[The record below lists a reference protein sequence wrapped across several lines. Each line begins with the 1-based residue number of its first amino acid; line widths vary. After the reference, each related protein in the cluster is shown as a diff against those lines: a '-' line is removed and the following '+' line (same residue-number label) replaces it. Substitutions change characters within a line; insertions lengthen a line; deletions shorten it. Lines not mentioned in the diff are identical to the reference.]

1 MKRAITFFY
10 ANSIGFSG
18 QYFAT
23 KILIQELNHKN
34 WQVSEILTPA
44 INRIDDNKGFKK
56 VFEYLKF
63 SGYFFSSL
71 LKGCTVALSKKIIY
85 INLGQSRFGLL
96 RDGFPLL
103 IRSFIVSESKAVVSL
118 HGSLFLTW
126 LNNSLDAK
134 LFRQIVQA
142 ARYVTILGLNHQT
155 KLIELG
161 VPQEKIIWLDN
172 TCLLNPIC
180 ESEIRRKHQIKFL
193 QKNNNQSALSI
204 LYLSNLLE
212 TKGYVE
218 FLEAISQLASNSQLP
233 IAVVLCGKIVDKKED
248 EHRFTNPYEAR
259 QWIEKQITQ
268 INQSDYIRLRWV
280 NGAVGEDKAK
290 LFQEAHIFV
299 LPSRYLVEAQPIVIL
314 EALASGCAVITT
326 KIGEIPTTVNEET
339 AFLLDECSP
348 AAIAE
353 AIRELSHNQKRRQE
367 LALNGLKLF
376 QERFSYE
383 KHIAQWESLL
393 ETFYS

>member
-1 MKRAITFFY
+1 
-10 ANSIGFSG
+10 
-18 QYFAT
+18 
-23 KILIQELNHKN
+23 
-34 WQVSEILTPA
+34 
-44 INRIDDNKGFKK
+44 
-56 VFEYLKF
+56 
-63 SGYFFSSL
+63 
-71 LKGCTVALSKKIIY
+71 
-85 INLGQSRFGLL
+85 
-96 RDGFPLL
+96 
-103 IRSFIVSESKAVVSL
+103 
-118 HGSLFLTW
+118 
-126 LNNSLDAK
+126 
-134 LFRQIVQA
+134 
-142 ARYVTILGLNHQT
+142 
-155 KLIELG
+155 
-161 VPQEKIIWLDN
+161 
-172 TCLLNPIC
+172 
-180 ESEIRRKHQIKFL
+180 
-193 QKNNNQSALSI
+193 
-204 LYLSNLLE
+204 LE